1 MSCLFFVH
9 LFPAKTPIHYYTT
22 KKARCNNASLFSIF
36 LERDLLTHHDLGDNI
51 ENLLVTAA
59 TTSGAMRDS
68 LYVSES
74 GKNAVEILMQIERV
88 CDIRVAYLLTIADHI
103 IFYHNNLHSAVP
115 WTAV

>member
-36 LERDLLTHHDLGDNI
+36 LERDLLTHHDLRDNI
-51 ENLLVTAA
+51 EHLLMA
-59 TTSGAMRDS
+59 TGGTMRDS

-74 GKNAVEILMQIERV
+74 GKNAVEILMKIERV